1 MRYIKLE
8 TEDLELLELLV
19 KTSTN
24 NTIRKHSQ
32 CLLLSHQR
40 RTITDLS
47 TIFDIHRKTVEQWF
61 NSWESDG
68 VNSLSIASGRGVKTR
83 LKGFEAVIKQQVE
96 LHNRNIKNILT
107 FLKEEH
113 NIIVCK
119 RTLRN
124 FLKDARLSLKR
135 KRNKDEF
142 ELKQEQISDLKQLE
156 DSGYIDL
163 YYGDESHFG
172 LTPNVPYAWQLKDKP
187 LLLPAAKGKFLNVV
201 GLMSRKNHLFSQVLE
216 STFNTDKIIDFMN
229 SFVEQINKKT
239 VVILDNSP
247 IHKSKKFIA
256 KMQEWKKKDVL
267 IFFLPTYSPELNLIE
282 ILWRR
287 IKYNWIPLDAY
298 LCFQNLKERLSFVLN
313 NFGTKYDIIF

>member
-1 MRYIKLE
+1 M
-8 TEDLELLELLV
+8 
-19 KTSTN
+19 
-24 NTIRKHSQ
+24 
-32 CLLLSHQR
+32 
-40 RTITDLS
+40 
-47 TIFDIHRKTVEQWF
+47 
-61 NSWESDG
+61 
-68 VNSLSIASGRGVKTR
+68 
-83 LKGFEAVIKQQVE
+83 
-96 LHNRNIKNILT
+96 
-107 FLKEEH
+107 
-113 NIIVCK
+113 
-119 RTLRN
+119 
-124 FLKDARLSLKR
+124 
-135 KRNKDEF
+135 
-142 ELKQEQISDLKQLE
+142 
-156 DSGYIDL
+156 
-163 YYGDESHFG
+163 
-172 LTPNVPYAWQLKDKP
+172 
-187 LLLPAAKGKFLNVV
+187 LPAAKGKFLNVV

-256 KMQEWKKKDVL
+256 KMQEWKEKDVL